1 MSLKNAT
8 KKENNRVELEVEVDA
23 AAFGAAVD
31 AAYKKDV
38 KKMSIPGFRKGKA
51 PRALIEKEYG
61 SGVFYETAMN
71 DVYPTALDEA
81 IKASGYE

>member
-61 SGVFYETAMN
+61 SGVFYETR
-71 DVYPTALDEA
+71 
-81 IKASGYE
+81 